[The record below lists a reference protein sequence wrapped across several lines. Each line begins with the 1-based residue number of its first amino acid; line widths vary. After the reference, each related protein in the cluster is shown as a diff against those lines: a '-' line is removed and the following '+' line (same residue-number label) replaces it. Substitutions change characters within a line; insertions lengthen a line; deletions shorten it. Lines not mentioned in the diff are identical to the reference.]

1 LGLITKN
8 VVRRFVSLQTDTLLQ
23 EQQQKMLHQFLSI
36 ALGGNSFL
44 HPYIEDYYRKN
55 EWEFYEAYQKSGL
68 KGNPLFLRY
77 STNSEDKIR
86 KVAGMIAWCNQNQ
99 QFALL
104 DQLIK
109 KGYKFAYQYLQQST
123 QIDFDH
129 FMRSYAQRQKS
140 KIVKE
145 IELLYQNIVLWYL
158 CVRED
163 KPFNTMNIAWKS
175 FQNVLYSSIN
185 EIQLEKEFFSKK
197 MFSKYQEEIVDL
209 YREYNIPK
217 NPRFDSLGSFIEF
230 IISENFKQISQ
241 TNLYPDTE
249 SIEQKVFQESP
260 SKYIGALGGWL
271 KILKIHELDAT
282 EKVPFTKTDL
292 DTVFLE
298 ILYVQKYNYIS
309 KADQDLFF
317 IACLYLKCL
326 SSLYRESK
334 QLYLDSAKQD
344 FYLEMKYKET
354 QIRKQEADLLRRKQT
369 WEFTHKRQQKE
380 IEGLTE
386 ELREANT
393 KMRQLEQQIRNMEDY
408 AEEVH
413 ALRNYAYKEERD
425 DRNID
430 NAPSINTMA
439 EFIQSKRIVIFGGS
453 PNWRQKLKE
462 CLPAVEFVDVE
473 DKNRD
478 ISKIQRV
485 DAVFIN
491 TTVFAHA
498 FYKKIIKELSNSKT
512 PLYYLNGQS
521 NTEKNILEI
530 YEWLTE

>member
-1 LGLITKN
+1 M
-8 VVRRFVSLQTDTLLQ
+8 SLQLDTLLQ
-23 EQQQKMLHQFLSI
+23 EHAQIILDQFLSI

-44 HPYIEDYYRKN
+44 HPYIEDYYQKN
-55 EWEFYEAYQKSGL
+55 EWEFYEAYQRSEL

-86 KVAGMIAWCNQNQ
+86 KVAGMVEWCNQNQ
-99 QFALL
+99 QFGLL

-109 KGYKFAYQYLQQST
+109 KGYKFAYQYLQHRSH
-123 QIDFDH
+123 IDFDH

-158 CVRED
+158 CVREN

-175 FQNVLYSSIN
+175 FQNVLSSSIN
-185 EIQLEKEFFSKK
+185 ETQLEKEFFSKK
-197 MFSKYQEEIVDL
+197 IIGKHAEEINEL
-209 YREYNIPK
+209 YREYHIPK
-217 NPRFDSLGSFIEF
+217 NLRFDSLGSFIEF
-230 IISENFKQISQ
+230 LISNNFKQLSE
-241 TNLYPDTE
+241 TNLDDDAE

-282 EKVPFTKTDL
+282 EKVSFTKTDL

-298 ILYVQKYNYIS
+298 ILYVKKYNYIS
-309 KADQDLFF
+309 NADQDLFF

-344 FYLEMKYKET
+344 FYLEMKSKEA
-354 QIRKQEADLLRRKQT
+354 QIRNQEADLLRRQQA
-369 WEFTHKRQQKE
+369 WEFAHKRQQKE
-380 IEGLTE
+380 MEGLTE
-386 ELREANT
+386 ELREAHS
-393 KMRQLEQQIRNMEDY
+393 KIRQLEQQIENMEDY
-408 AEEVH
+408 SEEVH
-413 ALRNYAYKEERD
+413 ALRNYAYREEGND
-425 DRNID
+425 YHFD
-430 NAPSINTMA
+430 NAPTINTMA
-439 EFIQSKRIVIFGGS
+439 EYIQSKRIVIFGGS

-462 CLPAVEFVDVE
+462 LLPSVEFVDVD

-491 TTVFAHA
+491 TSVFAHA
-498 FYKKIIKELSNSKT
+498 FYKKIMKELGKSKT
-512 PLYYLNGQS
+512 PLYYLNGQN

>member
-1 LGLITKN
+1 
-8 VVRRFVSLQTDTLLQ
+8 VRRFVSLQVDTLLQ
-23 EQQQKMLHQFLSI
+23 EHDQIILDQFLCI

-44 HPYIEDYYRKN
+44 HPYIEDCYQKN
-55 EWEFYEAYQKSGL
+55 EWEFYEAYQRSGL

-86 KVAGMIAWCNQNQ
+86 KVAGMTEWCNQNQ
-99 QFALL
+99 QFALI

-109 KGYKFAYQYLQQST
+109 KGYKFAYQYIQNRT

-158 CVRED
+158 CVREN
-163 KPFNTMNIAWKS
+163 KPFNTMNIAWRS
-175 FQNVLYSSIN
+175 FQNVLSSSIN
-185 EIQLEKEFFSKK
+185 ETQLEKEFFSKQ
-197 MFSKYQEEIVDL
+197 MLSKHQKEIEDL
-209 YREYNIPK
+209 HREYNIPK
-217 NPRFDSLGSFIEF
+217 NLRFDSLGSFLEYL
-230 IISENFKQISQ
+230 ISQNFKQISQ
-241 TNLYPDTE
+241 TNLHDDTE

-292 DTVFLE
+292 DMVFLE
-298 ILYVQKYNYIS
+298 ILYVKKYNYIG

-344 FYLEMKYKET
+344 SYLEIKSKEA
-354 QIRKQEADLLRRKQT
+354 QIMLQEADLLRRQQT

-386 ELREANT
+386 ELREANS
-393 KMRQLEQQIRNMEDY
+393 KIRQLEQQIQNIEDY

-413 ALRNYAYKEERD
+413 ALRNYAYREERD
-425 DRNID
+425 DHNPD
-430 NAPSINTMA
+430 NAPSIYTMA
-439 EFIQSKRIVIFGGS
+439 EFIQTKRIVIFGGS

-462 CLPAVEFVDVE
+462 FLPAVEFVDVD

-491 TTVFAHA
+491 TSVFAHA